1 MPRDKSTH
9 PVLKE
14 VKCASSA
21 RAECYALV
29 DPFIITL
36 DHERFVWPTF
46 CGVIFRGCVSGRHPK
61 EQERK
66 QLRIARFGGWETC
79 IRRPSSAREGAH
91 RLGSDAL
98 SACGSSN
105 DAKEGGHDLVLVL
118 RKVHNYCGKASGGV
132 EQNSNYFTPNHSNQ
146 IRTEALQKH
155 SNGPITYITWYRKY

>member
-98 SACGSSN
+98 SARSAVVMILFWCFGRCITI
-105 DAKEGGHDLVLVL
+105 AERRQAVLN
-118 RKVHNYCGKASGGV
+118 KI
-132 EQNSNYFTPNHSNQ
+132 Q
-146 IRTEALQKH
+146 IISRQITQTKFEQKH
-155 SNGPITYITWYRKY
+155 CRSILTARLLT